1 MLDIQVRP
9 VTGVIGAEVT
19 GVDPSG
25 ALDDA
30 TIDHIRK
37 AWLDH
42 LVLFFRDV
50 DITPEQQIAFAAQLR
65 RDPGPASAD
74 RARRPAGDE
83 RARPDRPEG

>member
-9 VTGVIGAEVT
+9 VTGVIGAEII
-19 GVDPSG
+19 GIDPSR

-30 TIDHIRK
+30 TVDHLRK

-50 DITPEQQIAFAAQLR
+50 AITPEQQIAFARNFGEIQVPHLPTAHG
-65 RDPGPASAD
+65 GPPDTHAS
-74 RARRPAGDE
+74 PTQ
-83 RARPDRPEG
+83 